1 MEFCS
6 LLHTL
11 DPVCGGENVAAFA
24 LVKDYDNEWD
34 ARLDVVHRRFKAHSE
49 AEIFAASELYH
60 TPYDI
65 VYLNDDTGANE
76 LSKYP
81 VVIYPHPVI
90 MTESRVS
97 VLREYVRN
105 GGTLIVGCRSGL
117 KDLRGHAVMLPQ
129 PGLLQ
134 ELTGTDVCDFTFTSQ
149 SEDSDPDTPIW
160 NDILTPLADTKVLD
174 TYHTGY
180 YAGEACLTEHSLEK
194 GRVIHLGSAFSRNR
208 VKRLFDYCGILEP
221 FSEYLSAPDGVEL
234 VMRRKDGH
242 TFIFVLNFQR
252 TEQKITLHTPMTLL
266 CSGETAD
273 GEIILPPY
281 GTAVYETEIS

>member
-1 MEFCS
+1 M
-6 LLHTL
+6 
-11 DPVCGGENVAAFA
+11 
-24 LVKDYDNEWD
+24 
-34 ARLDVVHRRFKAHSE
+34 R
-49 AEIFAASELYH
+49 
-60 TPYDI
+60 
-65 VYLNDDTGANE
+65 
-76 LSKYP
+76 
-81 VVIYPHPVI
+81 
-90 MTESRVS
+90 
-97 VLREYVRN
+97 
-105 GGTLIVGCRSGL
+105 
-117 KDLRGHAVMLPQ
+117 
-129 PGLLQ
+129 
-134 ELTGTDVCDFTFTSQ
+134 DFTFTSQ

-194 GRVIHLGSAFSRNR
+194 GRVVHLGSAFSRNR

-266 CSGETAD
+266 YSGEAAD

-281 GTAVYETEIS
+281 GTAVYEIDIP

>member
-1 MEFCS
+1 M
-6 LLHTL
+6 
-11 DPVCGGENVAAFA
+11 
-24 LVKDYDNEWD
+24 KDYDNEWD

-117 KDLRGHAVMLPQ
+117 KDLRG
-129 PGLLQ
+129 Q
-134 ELTGTDVCDFTFTSQ
+134 ELTGTDVRDFTFTSQ

-221 FSEYLSAPDGVEL
+221 FSEYLSAPAGVEL
-234 VMRRKDGH
+234 VMRRKDGR

-252 TEQKITLHTPMTLL
+252 SEQEITLHTPMTLL
-266 CSGETAD
+266 YSGETSE

-281 GTAVYETEIS
+281 GTAVYELEIS